1 MTREYIEREPGWVRL
16 SVPTSRDGNF
26 ACLMKT
32 PTGPW
37 YWSYPDY
44 QGLFP
49 YGATGPFDA
58 GFLQDALSRR
68 ALEPVAWTSVLP
80 QEWA

>member
-1 MTREYIEREPGWVRL
+1 MTREYIEHQAGWVATFRCL
-16 SVPTSRDGNF
+16 RNGYF

-32 PTGPW
+32 ATVHW
-37 YWSYPDY
+37 YWRYPDY
-44 QGLFP
+44 QGLFL

-58 GFLQDALSRR
+58 AFFKDALSRC
-68 ALEPVAWTSVLP
+68 ALEPVAWTSALS

>member
-1 MTREYIEREPGWVRL
+1 MTREYIERQPGWVATFRCL
-16 SVPTSRDGNF
+16 RNGKF

-32 PTGPW
+32 PTGHW

-49 YGATGPFDA
+49 YGATGPFDPA
-58 GFLQDALSRR
+58 FLKDALSRHV
-68 ALEPVAWTSVLP
+68 LEPAAWTSALP

>member
-1 MTREYIEREPGWVRL
+1 MTREYIERQPGWVAKFRCL
-16 SVPTSRDGNF
+16 RNGNF

-32 PTGPW
+32 PTGHW
-37 YWSYPDY
+37 HWSYPDY

-58 GFLQDALSRR
+58 GFLQDVLSRR
-68 ALEPVAWTSVLP
+68 VLEPMAWTSALP
-80 QEWA
+80 HEWA

>member
-1 MTREYIEREPGWVRL
+1 MTREYIERQPGWVATFRCL
-16 SVPTSRDGNF
+16 RNGNL

-32 PTGPW
+32 PTGHW

-58 GFLQDALSRR
+58 AFLQDALSRR
-68 ALEPVAWTSVLP
+68 VLEPVAWTSALA
-80 QEWA
+80 QKWA

>member
-1 MTREYIEREPGWVRL
+1 MNTSNVSQVGLGR
-16 SVPTSRDGNF
+16 SVAFGNGNF

-32 PTGPW
+32 PTGHW

-58 GFLQDALSRR
+58 AFFKAALSRHV
-68 ALEPVAWTSVLP
+68 LEPVAWISALP
-80 QEWA
+80 EE

>member
-1 MTREYIEREPGWVRL
+1 MTREYIERQPGWVGTFRCL
-16 SVPTSRDGNF
+16 RNGTF

-32 PTGPW
+32 PTGHW

-49 YGATGPFDA
+49 YGATGLFDTA
-58 GFLQDALSRR
+58 FLQDALSRR
-68 ALEPVAWTSVLP
+68 VLEPVASSSALP
-80 QEWA
+80 QKWA

>member
-1 MTREYIEREPGWVRL
+1 MTREYIERQAGWVATFRCL
-16 SVPTSRDGNF
+16 HNGNF
-26 ACLMKT
+26 ACLMRT
-32 PTGPW
+32 PPGHW

-58 GFLQDALSRR
+58 AFLKDALSRNV
-68 ALEPVAWTSVLP
+68 LEPLAWTSALP

>member
-1 MTREYIEREPGWVRL
+1 MTREYIERQAGWVATFRCL
-16 SVPTSRDGNF
+16 LNGNF

-32 PTGPW
+32 PTGQW

-49 YGATGPFDA
+49 YGATEPFDA
-58 GFLQDALSRR
+58 AFLKDALSRHV
-68 ALEPVAWTSVLP
+68 LEPVAMTSALP
-80 QEWA
+80 QKWA

>member
-1 MTREYIEREPGWVRL
+1 MSTSNASPVGLRR

-32 PTGPW
+32 PTGHW
-37 YWSYPDY
+37 YWRYPDY

-49 YGATGPFDA
+49 YGATGPFDEA
-58 GFLQDALSRR
+58 FLKDALSRR
-68 ALEPVAWTSVLP
+68 VLEPVAWTSDLP
-80 QEWA
+80 QNWA

>member
-1 MTREYIEREPGWVRL
+1 MTREYIERQPGWVATFRCL
-16 SVPTSRDGNF
+16 RNGIV

-32 PTGPW
+32 PTGHW
-37 YWSYPDY
+37 YWTYPDY

-58 GFLQDALSRR
+58 AFLQDALSRR
-68 ALEPVAWTSVLP
+68 VLEPVA
-80 QEWA
+80 